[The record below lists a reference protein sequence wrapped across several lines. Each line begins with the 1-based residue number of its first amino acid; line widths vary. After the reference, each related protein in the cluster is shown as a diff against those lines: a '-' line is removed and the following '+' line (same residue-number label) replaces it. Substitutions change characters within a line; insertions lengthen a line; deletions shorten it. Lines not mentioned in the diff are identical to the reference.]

1 MLTIQARQLLQ
12 YSTQELSEALTGEF
26 KIVFEDGVELQTNAA
41 QTLYSS
47 HIWDLL
53 RN

>member
-26 KIVFEDGVELQTNAA
+26 KIVFEDGVELQTNAN
-41 QTLYSS
+41 TLF
-47 HIWDLL
+47 
-53 RN
+53 